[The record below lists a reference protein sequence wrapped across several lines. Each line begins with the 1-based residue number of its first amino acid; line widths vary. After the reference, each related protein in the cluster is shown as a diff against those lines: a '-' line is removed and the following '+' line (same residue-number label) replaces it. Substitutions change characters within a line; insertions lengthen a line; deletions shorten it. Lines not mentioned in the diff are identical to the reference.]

1 MKQKPSYWI
10 NSVDHALALA
20 VALHVEG
27 PMSVTHAAARLD
39 VATST
44 AHRLLSMLVYRDF
57 AIQDEHRIYHAG
69 PMLSL
74 GPIETENS
82 AHLRDVALPHLR
94 RLANSVGE
102 SAFLMILTG
111 AYSRFLASAEASK
124 PNKIANRDGMIF
136 PAHATS
142 AGLAM
147 LAELSPAQLEKLY
160 SPSSLVHLQGQ
171 LPSVSA
177 MSAQLHLI
185 RERGYALAAE
195 QAEPGVTAVGC
206 VLRWPG
212 SQLHCGLSV
221 AAPSSRFQDLNLD
234 GTVRALSRAA
244 RAIEKDLTKHSTH
257 LAS

>member
-1 MKQKPSYWI
+1 M
-10 NSVDHALALA
+10 L
-20 VALHVEG
+20 
-27 PMSVTHAAARLD
+27 RLD
-39 VATST
+39 SMS
-44 AHRLLSMLVYRDF
+44 RPLLPIACCRCSF
-57 AIQDEHRIYHAG
+57 IAISRFRMNTGSITRVRCS
-69 PMLSL
+69 LSD
-74 GPIETENS
+74 PSNPKT
-82 AHLRDVALPHLR
+82 ALPHLR

-102 SAFLMILTG
+102 SVFLMILTG

-124 PNKIANRDGMIF
+124 PNKIPNRDGMIF
-136 PAHATS
+136 PAHVTS

-147 LAELSPAQLEKLY
+147 LAELSPSQLEKLY

-171 LPSVSA
+171 LPTVSA
-177 MSAQLHLI
+177 MSAQLQLI

-212 SQLHCGLSV
+212 SQLSCGLSI
-221 AAPSSRFQDLNLD
+221 AAPSSRFQDLDLD
-234 GTVRALSRAA
+234 GTVHALSRSA